1 MIHISTCQFQYDK
14 KSVLDIDSL
23 HIKEGEHIFLH
34 GKSGS
39 AKSTFLNL
47 LCGILEPTHGD
58 IEVFGTKLSSL
69 SLSQKDKFRA
79 DNFGVIFQQ
88 FNLLPYLS
96 VEENIL
102 LACGFTKSKKIS
114 KEEIKILLDAL
125 ELSVD
130 CKTAAMKLSVG
141 QQQRVAVARAL
152 INRPKI
158 ILADEPTSALDSDAK
173 ERFMKL
179 LFTQASACGA
189 TLVFVSHDKSLASHF
204 DTVYDFSTL
213 NRAFV

>member
-1 MIHISTCQFQYDK
+1 MIHISTCQFGYDK
-14 KSVLDIDSL
+14 KIVLDIESL

-47 LCGILEPTHGD
+47 LCGVLEVACGT
-58 IEVFGTKLSSL
+58 IEVMKTEFSSL
-69 SLSQKDKFRA
+69 SLSQKDRFRA
-79 DNFGVIFQQ
+79 ENFGVIFQQ

-96 VEENIL
+96 VEENIA
-102 LACGFTKSKKIS
+102 LACGFTKSKKVS
-114 KEEIKILLDAL
+114 KEEIKNLLDAL

-130 CKTAAMKLSVG
+130 LNTPAMKLSVG

-152 INRPKI
+152 ISRPKI

-173 ERFMKL
+173 ESFMRV
-179 LFTQASACGA
+179 LFDQASACGA
-189 TLVFVSHDKSLASHF
+189 TLIFVSHDKSLASHF
-204 DTVYDFSTL
+204 DTVYNFATL

>member
-189 TLVFVSHDKSLASHF
+189 TLIFVSHDKSLASHF
-204 DTVYDFSTL
+204 DTVYDFATL